1 MIPTQE
7 FENFPEFAN
16 AGEKTPPNDQKYA
29 QGFLPSDTLPA
40 EWQNWFLAG
49 ATRGITALD
58 TGLSSVEAEINTV
71 LQSRQEQPSATATN
85 QLLTVLEKIKA
96 EAILAAH
103 PVGSLYWTSKN
114 ENPAIT
120 FGGGTWKQIK
130 DKFILA
136 AGDTYT
142 AEATGGSATQTLS
155 ITQIPAHTHGLNS
168 HTHTLTPA
176 GTVSSHSHG
185 LNSHTHTLTPAGT
198 VSAHSHGLNSHKHSV
213 GAHSH
218 GLNSHTHDMQHT
230 HYFKPEGTV
239 GNHTHGLNSHKHT
252 VGSHVHSLNSHTHSF
267 TPDGTISGG
276 AHSHTIN
283 NGNTASSG
291 TTTTAGF
298 RGTSATTGNQSG
310 NPSYSWT
317 GGHSHR
323 ALVFTGSQRQ
333 AVNYMYAP
341 NTDSSYAQNNW
352 GLVGSGAPNF
362 ANITNHTTSSS
373 YTDSVGYAT
382 VGNYGAKKSSSTANQ
397 KNIIES
403 VSLTVSGTTTGN
415 HTHNVTATGYLYGS
429 TDSATPSMTFSGSA
443 GTTGTASGNTGGNLD
458 FSTGV
463 ATGNTEYTQPSFVG
477 TEKLAQISCDMT
489 DQHNAM
495 YNTGAASGNTAD
507 STAFDS
513 GAASGNTADATPT
526 FTGTQGTT
534 SAATGN
540 TGATT
545 PTFTGTQGTT
555 SAATGDTASTG
566 GSSGVTQAV
575 DIMPPYEVKYCW
587 ERTA

>member
-16 AGEKTPPNDQKYA
+16 AGEKTQPNDQKYA

-142 AEATGGSATQTLS
+142 AEATGGSATKTLDLK
-155 ITQIPAHTHGLNS
+155 QIPSHTHGLNS

-185 LNSHTHTLTPAGT
+185 MNNHTHTFTPEGIIVGHNHTLNNHTHTFKPAGT
-198 VSAHSHGLNSHKHSV
+198 VSSHTHSMQEHTHAFTPEGTVSSHSHGLNSHTHSV

-218 GLNSHTHDMQHT
+218 GLNSHTH
-230 HYFKPEGTV
+230 
-239 GNHTHGLNSHKHT
+239 
-252 VGSHVHSLNSHTHSF
+252 SF
-267 TPDGTISGG
+267 TPAGIISGG

-283 NGNTASSG
+283 NGNTSSSG

-323 ALVFTGSQRQ
+323 ALVFTGNERQ
-333 AVNYMYAP
+333 TVNYKYAP
-341 NTDSSYAQNNW
+341 NTDSSYASNNW
-352 GLVGSGAPNF
+352 GLMGSGAPNF
-362 ANITNHTTSSS
+362 ANITNHATLSS
-373 YTDSVGYAT
+373 YADSVGYAT

-403 VSLTVSGTTTGN
+403 TSLTVSGTCTGN
-415 HTHNVTATGYLYGS
+415 HTHSVTATGYLYGS
-429 TDSATPSMTFSGSA
+429 TDSATPSMTFSGTA
-443 GTTGTASGNTGGNLD
+443 GT
-458 FSTGV
+458 
-463 ATGNTEYTQPSFVG
+463 
-477 TEKLAQISCDMT
+477 
-489 DQHNAM
+489 
-495 YNTGAASGNTAD
+495 TGAASGNTAN
-507 STAFDS
+507 STAFNTGAATGDTEATQPAFTGTQGRTS
-513 GAASGNTADATPT
+513 APSKSLTTATEPTFTGTLGTTGGSDAYTSITETPFNGTQGTTSAASGNTAETTPT
-526 FTGTQGTT
+526 FTGIQGTT

-540 TGATT
+540 TAY
-545 PTFTGTQGTT
+545 
-555 SAATGDTASTG
+555 SG
-566 GSSGVTQAV
+566 GLAGVTQAV
-575 DIMPPYEVKYCW
+575 NIMPPYEVKYCW

>member
-16 AGEKTPPNDQKYA
+16 AGEKTQPNDQKYA

-142 AEATGGSATQTLS
+142 AEATGGSATMTLD

-198 VSAHSHGLNSHKHSV
+198 VSSHSHGLGSHTHTLTPAGTVSSHSHGLNSHTHSVGAHSHGLNSHQHGMDHMHLFTPSGTVSSHRHGLNSHTHSV

-218 GLNSHTHDMQHT
+218 GLNSHTH
-230 HYFKPEGTV
+230 
-239 GNHTHGLNSHKHT
+239 
-252 VGSHVHSLNSHTHSF
+252 SF
-267 TPDGTISGG
+267 TPAGTISGG

-283 NGNTASSG
+283 SGNTSSSG

-298 RGTSATTGNQSG
+298 RGVASGAMSANSTGYFFTAIGATGNRFNDTIRENVYAYAYSG
-310 NPSYSWT
+310 PFTASKYTSYSA
-317 GGHSHR
+317 GD
-323 ALVFTGSQRQ
+323 FE
-333 AVNYMYAP
+333 
-341 NTDSSYAQNNW
+341 
-352 GLVGSGAPNF
+352 
-362 ANITNHTTSSS
+362 
-373 YTDSVGYAT
+373 
-382 VGNYGAKKSSSTANQ
+382 TA
-397 KNIIES
+397 
-403 VSLTVSGTTTGN
+403 SLRYNGTKVTMDIS
-415 HTHNVTATGYLYGS
+415 HTHIAKGYLYGS
-429 TDSATPSMTFSGSA
+429 TDSATPSMTFSGTA
-443 GTTGTASGNTGGNLD
+443 GTTGAASG
-458 FSTGV
+458 ST
-463 ATGNTEYTQPSFVG
+463 ANSTAF
-477 TEKLAQISCDMT
+477 D
-489 DQHNAM
+489 
-495 YNTGAASGNTAD
+495 TGAASGNTAD
-507 STAFDS
+507 ATPSFIGRQDDTSTGRIRDSDGLHLYVKTDAATGNTANSTAFNTGVATGNTEDS
-513 GAASGNTADATPT
+513 TPTFTGTQGTTSAATGNTAAATPT

-540 TGATT
+540 TAAST

-555 SAATGDTASTG
+555 SAATGDTTSTG

-575 DIMPPYEVKYCW
+575 NIMPPYEVKYCW